1 MMQLLHD
8 HCLQHHCQVQKLC
21 SVYGCLL
28 SVIINL
34 CIFTY
39 RELIVFFVFLVGS
52 VCECAH
58 LYGLKMHNLMFKI
71 VKTLY
76 RHLACH
82 GLVYIGFILLII
94 AMQ

>member
-1 MMQLLHD
+1 M
-8 HCLQHHCQVQKLC
+8 
-21 SVYGCLL
+21 
-28 SVIINL
+28 
-34 CIFTY
+34 
-39 RELIVFFVFLVGS
+39 GS